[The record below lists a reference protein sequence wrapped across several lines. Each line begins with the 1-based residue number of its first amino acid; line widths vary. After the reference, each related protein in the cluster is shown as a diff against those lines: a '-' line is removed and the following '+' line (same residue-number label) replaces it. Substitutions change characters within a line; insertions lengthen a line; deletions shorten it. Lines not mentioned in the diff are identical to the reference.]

1 MQALMGYVQARRE
14 RGQWHLYYIGTLNEV
29 FPGSVFTSAS
39 DARKA
44 YAEACAED
52 DFRIKNEN

>member
-1 MQALMGYVQARRE
+1 MKAAMGYVQARRE
-14 RGQWHLYYIGTLNEV
+14 RGQWHLYYIGTRNEV
-29 FPGSVFTSAS
+29 FPGSVFISAT

-52 DFRIKNEN
+52 DFRRKNED